1 MEKKLEKI
9 IAVVV
14 EVAAAL
20 LVLWLLGSLA
30 DLVLKVVAGTIS
42 AVVGF
47 FSGLW
52 EMIEFFAFCLVVF
65 YVGRIVAGRGVGNW
79 FFPKFEDPKKKY
91 HWHRPD
97 SGDHVRVSH
106 RALGDDGYYHT
117 ITTNRGGGDARD
129 AHGARIHYHDHRF
142 HR

>member
-1 MEKKLEKI
+1 MEKKAEKV

-14 EVAAAL
+14 EVAVAL
-20 LVLWLLGSLA
+20 LVLWLLGSLV
-30 DLVLKVVAGTIS
+30 DLVLKVLAGTIS

-52 EMIEFFAFCLVVF
+52 EMVQLLVFCLVVV
-65 YVGRIVAGRGVGNW
+65 YVGRILTGGGIGNW

-91 HWHRPD
+91 HWHRPNTN
-97 SGDHVRVSH
+97 DHVRINH

-129 AHGARIHYHDHRF
+129 EHGSSIHYHDHRF